1 MEDAMEIGMKFR
13 STLLAFSLVLA
24 GLSSVAHAQAPALQG
39 DAGRGKA
46 LAYTCHGCHGIPDY
60 KNAYPTYSVPKLGGQ
75 HANYIIAALK
85 GYGSQQR
92 SHPTMYSHAA
102 TMSDQEMA
110 DIAAFLQAEEVK
122 TGNPVKG
129 TPPAVTATC
138 VACHGN
144 DGVGITPDYPT
155 LAGQH
160 ADYIEH
166 SLHAYKSGARKNPIM
181 AGFVTALTDDDIKAI
196 AAYFSSQKGL
206 CATDEIRKNGKCK

>member
-1 MEDAMEIGMKFR
+1 MKFR
-13 STLLAFSLVLA
+13 STLIALSLVMA
-24 GLSSVAHAQAPALQG
+24 GISVAAHGQTPTQG
-39 DAGRGKA
+39 DAARGKI
-46 LAYTCHGCHGIPDY
+46 LAYTCHGCHGIPNY

-75 HANYIIAALK
+75 HANYLIAALK

-92 SHPTMYSHAA
+92 AHPTMYSHAA
-102 TMSDQEMA
+102 TMTDKDML
-110 DIAAFLQAEEVK
+110 DIAAFLQAEAVK
-122 TGNPVKG
+122 PGNAVKG

-160 ADYIEH
+160 ADYLERT
-166 SLHAYKSGARKNPIM
+166 LHDYKSGSRKNPIM

-196 AAYFSSQKGL
+196 AAYFAGQTGL
-206 CATDEIRKNGKCK
+206 CSTDVIRERGNCR